1 MKARINGKTYNT
13 ETADYVCAW
22 DNGRPRNDLH
32 YEEVYLYRKR
42 TGEFFIEGEGGAAT
56 VWGYEDKGGARS
68 FGVKLFPVS
77 KTGACQIVEA
87 RRNGEAVRFSLC
99 SFFEGCSVEW
109 EDDGGLEVSIG
120 RTRFSAPAAENS
132 GCRIG

>member
-22 DNGRPRNDLH
+22 DNDRPRNDLH

-56 VWGYEDKGGARS
+56 VWGYEDKSGARS
-68 FGVKLFPVS
+68 FGVKIFPVS
-77 KTGACQIVEA
+77 KSGACQIAEA
-87 RRNGEAVRFSLC
+87 RRKGNGVRFTSWLG
-99 SFFEGCSVEW
+99 FEGCSVEQ
-109 EDDGGLEVSIG
+109 EDNGGLEVSIG

-132 GCRIG
+132 GIRIG